1 VFASIG
7 GAGQIGVSGNQYLK
21 GLGIRLQGGNNQL
34 FEGGL
39 MFSPFEGTVV
49 DEIRGNQANNDWDI
63 LERFIQTPPFEGS
76 TIKFRSAMQSNLP
89 ESPLFV
95 EARLFADSS
104 AQLNRFIVL
113 DYTFNN
119 TSSIDYTAGYA
130 GVFADW
136 DVGDYSQNRSLYNPS
151 LKLHYLFQPNADT
164 LFAGVQT
171 LGDIEGTAHG
181 IENIPGGSGQI
192 NMSDGFSEEEKRISL
207 KVFSPEAGMA
217 GNGTDVITV
226 TGAGPFN
233 VPAGGNVRIGFAI
246 HLAKNETELF
256 QQAAAARNYYLN
268 VVGPLTSKDLTVEN
282 DLVIYPNPASRIFH
296 ISSQAD
302 PESIMITDFSGRRI
316 ADYLMIDSRR
326 TFDLPTGIERGIY
339 LVKIKTKTGLITK
352 KLLIESGK

>member
-1 VFASIG
+1 
-7 GAGQIGVSGNQYLK
+7 
-21 GLGIRLQGGNNQL
+21 
-34 FEGGL
+34 
-39 MFSPFEGTVV
+39 
-49 DEIRGNQANNDWDI
+49 
-63 LERFIQTPPFEGS
+63 
-76 TIKFRSAMQSNLP
+76 
-89 ESPLFV
+89 
-95 EARLFADSS
+95 
-104 AQLNRFIVL
+104 
-113 DYTFNN
+113 
-119 TSSIDYTAGYA
+119 
-130 GVFADW
+130 
-136 DVGDYSQNRSLYNPS
+136 

-268 VVGPLTSKDLTVEN
+268 VVGPLTSKDLTVKN

-302 PESIMITDFSGRRI
+302 PESIMISDFSGRTI
-316 ADYLMIDSRR
+316 ADYLIIDSRR